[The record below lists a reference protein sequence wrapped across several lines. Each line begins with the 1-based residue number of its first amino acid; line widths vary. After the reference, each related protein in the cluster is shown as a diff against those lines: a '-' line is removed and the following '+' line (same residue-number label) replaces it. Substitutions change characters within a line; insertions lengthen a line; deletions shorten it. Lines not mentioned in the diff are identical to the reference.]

1 MSKQLQYLKIILQL
15 ENLNEQAQFIS
26 QNVIN
31 QSLNIYLLLFF

>member
-1 MSKQLQYLKIILQL
+1 MDKQLQYLKIILQL